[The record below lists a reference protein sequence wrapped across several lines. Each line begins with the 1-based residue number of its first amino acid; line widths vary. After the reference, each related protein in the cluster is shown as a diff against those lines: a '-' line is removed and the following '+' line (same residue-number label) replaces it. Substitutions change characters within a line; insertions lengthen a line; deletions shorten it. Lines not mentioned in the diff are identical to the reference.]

1 MNKSLL
7 VLCCLWFSTGLCIGQ
22 TVTLR
27 HFAPK
32 ARMIYYTE
40 SALRSQVARFDVP
53 TPCTLTRLTVW
64 LGGDSRDGT
73 AQVRIVGDERGATAP
88 FFRDPRAEELTIR
101 KTKRGVE
108 AVVVDLPKAV
118 ELDGAQFFVE
128 VRDLSPGVRLMSDAV
143 IKAPACAD
151 AASEFSYQILQDSA
165 GRYRS
170 GRYAY
175 AIEAV
180 VRPRSNG
187 APSFENA
194 TRDVLTV
201 DSLRGPTSIAW
212 ADLDGDG
219 FQDLIAGGRV
229 FLNRQGARFNDVTS
243 AVGIAEGRG
252 LDLVIDWNNDAVP
265 DIVSLRGER
274 SRLLINDGAGR
285 FSPTP
290 MPLPGIT
297 NPVCFCVVDANGDG
311 YDDVL
316 IGRAGAQS
324 CCLLRNL
331 GGRVFEC
338 DSTVAG
344 RPFPIAN
351 AGLEAIWPVGSKA
364 VCIAATDSAAGTCSV
379 WSLRP
384 AEGGVVEP
392 VLIARVDARG
402 AIGGSSAEVDGDR
415 RLDLLLP
422 RTAPGTTGSGVTI
435 ARSSWL
441 ATWTAESGFV
451 GTEHPRVA
459 DDAGVIGAGAGSW
472 ADFNNDGRLDFLIA
486 SRFPCSYVN
495 LFEGRQDGAFECVT
509 AARGLHRV
517 SGGPDAAWA
526 DFDNDGRADFVFLS
540 NGRLAL
546 YRNIVPP
553 NHQHFVE
560 LDLTG
565 RGAGSING
573 ARVEVYAGGSRQTRT
588 VQLGRG
594 MAIQEPARLHFGLG
608 EADPDS
614 VLVLWPGAEMPERF
628 TLVRSNTIARLARG
642 ESAGESAGTLAVT
655 ATPNPFRDELQIT
668 YRIAAEGRVTL
679 DVYSVT
685 GQRMAR
691 IVEEQ
696 RAAGAY
702 TARWKARDAS
712 GRALPQ
718 GEYVL
723 RLSDGRREI
732 SQSVLLAR

>member
-7 VLCCLWFSTGLCIGQ
+7 ILCCLWFSTGLCIGQ

-40 SALRSQVARFDVP
+40 NALRSQIARFDVP
-53 TPCTLTRLTVW
+53 TPCTLTRLVVW

-73 AQVRIVGDERGATAP
+73 ARVRILGDEHGATAP
-88 FFRDPRAEELTIR
+88 FFGDPHAEEMTIR

-108 AVVVDLPKAV
+108 AVVLDLPKALD
-118 ELDGAQFFVE
+118 LDGAQFFVE
-128 VRDLSPGVRLMSDAV
+128 IRGPSPGVRLMSDAV

-151 AASEFSYQILQDSA
+151 AASEFSYQILVDSA

-180 VRPRSNG
+180 IRPRSTG
-187 APSFENA
+187 SPAFENV
-194 TRDVLTV
+194 TRDVLAA

-212 ADLDGDG
+212 ADLNGDG
-219 FQDLIAGGRV
+219 FQDLVAGGRV
-229 FLNRQGARFNDVTS
+229 LINAQGARFNDITS
-243 AVGIAEGRG
+243 AAGIPEGHG
-252 LDLVIDWNNDAVP
+252 IDLAIDWNNDATP
-265 DIVSLRGER
+265 DIVSLRGEG

-285 FSPTP
+285 FSSVR

-311 YDDVL
+311 YQDVL

-331 GGRVFEC
+331 GGTAFGC
-338 DSTVAG
+338 DSTMAG

-351 AGLEAIWPVGSKA
+351 AGLEAIRPAGLKTT
-364 VCIAATDSAAGTCSV
+364 CIAATDSAAGTCSV
-379 WSLRP
+379 WSMRSS
-384 AEGGVVEP
+384 EGAIEFSLV
-392 VLIARVDARG
+392 ARHEAHG
-402 AIGGSSAEVDGDR
+402 AIGGSWAEVESDH
-415 RLDLLLP
+415 RLELLLP
-422 RTAPGTTGSGVTI
+422 RTAFGTSGNGTVI

-451 GTEHPRVA
+451 GTESPRIT
-459 DDAGVIGAGAGSW
+459 DDAGLIGAGAGSW
-472 ADFNNDGRLDFLIA
+472 ADFNNDGRLDFLVA
-486 SRFPCSYVN
+486 SRSPCSYVN
-495 LFEGRQDGAFECVT
+495 LFEGRPNGTFERVT
-509 AARGLHRV
+509 AAYGLHRV
-517 SGGPDAAWA
+517 SGGPDAAWT
-526 DFDNDGRADFVFLS
+526 DFDNDGRPDFAFLS

-546 YRNIVPP
+546 YRNTVPP
-553 NHQHFVE
+553 NRNHFVE
-560 LDLTG
+560 FDLAS

-573 ARVEVYAGGSRQTRT
+573 ARVEVYAGGSRQART

-614 VLVLWPGAEMPERF
+614 VLVLWPGSEIPEHF
-628 TLVRSNTIARLARG
+628 TQIRSNTIARLTRG
-642 ESAGESAGTLAVT
+642 ESAGESAGTLALT

-668 YRIAAEGRVTL
+668 YRIAAEGPVTL
-679 DVYSVT
+679 DIYSVT